1 MKNMADLRNELFDV
15 MRELRTSATPDLAKM
30 RMYCEVATVAVN
42 AIRTQV
48 AYASIIKGD
57 LDLPFMEE
65 PHPHSDD
72 GGEDREGGGSGG
84 PASPVHP
91 LMAGP
96 SPDHPWRRVHRL
108 GR

>member
-1 MKNMADLRNELFDV
+1 MKNMADLRNELFEV
-15 MRELRTSATPDLAKM
+15 MHELRTSAKPDIPKL

-65 PHPHSDD
+65 PSSEPQQP
-72 GGEDREGGGSGG
+72 RG
-84 PASPVHP
+84 PGAVVNP
-91 LMAGP
+91 LESGP

>member
-1 MKNMADLRNELFDV
+1 MTVRSMADLRDQLSEV
-15 MRELRTSATPDLAKM
+15 MQELRTSAVPDLA
-30 RMYCEVATVAVN
+30 RTRAYCEVATVMVN

-65 PHPHSDD
+65 PLP
-72 GGEDREGGGSGG
+72 EPQQPRG
-84 PASPVHP
+84 PRSVINP
-91 LMAGP
+91 LECGP
-96 SPDHPWRRVHRL
+96 SPEHPWRRIHRL

>member
-1 MKNMADLRNELFDV
+1 MKNMADLRNELFAV
-15 MRELRTSATPDLAKM
+15 MRELRTSPTPDLPKM

-65 PHPHSDD
+65 PVPSSMPRVDE
-72 GGEDREGGGSGG
+72 GENGSGG
-84 PASPVHP
+84 PASPINP
-91 LMAGP
+91 LMTGP
-96 SPDHPWRRVHRL
+96 SQDHPWRRVHRL

>member
-15 MRELRTSATPDLAKM
+15 MRELRTSPTPDLAKM

-65 PHPHSDD
+65 PPS
-72 GGEDREGGGSGG
+72 EPAEGS
-84 PASPVHP
+84 ASTSPIHP

-96 SPDHPWRRVHRL
+96 SQDHPWRRVHRL

>member
-1 MKNMADLRNELFDV
+1 
-15 MRELRTSATPDLAKM
+15 MRELRTSPTPDLAKV
-30 RMYCEVATVAVN
+30 RVYCEVATVAVN

-57 LDLPFMEE
+57 LELPFMEE
-65 PHPHSDD
+65 PPP
-72 GGEDREGGGSGG
+72 EPQQPR
-84 PASPVHP
+84 SPGAVVNP
-91 LMAGP
+91 LESGP